1 MMLKY
6 KIIEIF
12 TSEDV
17 QWHGQPIYSAIIE
30 HVNNLKIAART
41 IVTRGIEGSYE
52 SGEVATGRIEV
63 LSYNMPVRIVIILPA
78 RELDNVLSAV
88 QEMVTDGILT
98 VRDQDVIYHRTN
110 SILIPKYVRVREIMT
125 ESPIKVGP
133 DTSIKKVV
141 ELLLPSTFTGLP
153 VVDKNGCPLG
163 IITQGDLIY
172 KAGLPLSFGLLT
184 GSDRTKINE
193 ILTTLADKKASEIMS
208 QPVVVID
215 QDESV
220 VEAVNHLLS
229 KEVKRLPV
237 VDGKGRLTGILSRQD
252 IFHTILKECP
262 DWRGFQ
268 KLNIQVDNLRLVS
281 DITRHD
287 IITVLP
293 DTPVDEVVQLIDCN
307 DIDRVCVID
316 SAGHFLG
323 LISDRDLL
331 FAFVDRH
338 PGIWDYLMSKVP
350 FTERGKGFRELKEH
364 LQDRTAQEAMKTDVV
379 TVQEDA
385 PIEEAIKLMFER
397 VIKRLPVLDGEGRF
411 KGMISRDSL
420 LHASFASL
428 QQKQI

>member
-17 QWHGQPIYSAIIE
+17 QWHGQPVYSAIIE
-30 HVNNLKIAART
+30 HVNDLKIAART
-41 IVTRGIEGSYE
+41 IVTRGIAGSYE

-78 RELDNVLSAV
+78 RELDTVLSIV
-88 QEMVTDGILT
+88 QEMVTEGILT
-98 VRDQDVIYHRTN
+98 LRDQDVIYHRTN
-110 SILIPKYVRVREIMT
+110 SILIPKYMRVREIMT

-133 DTSIKKVV
+133 DTSIKEVV

-153 VVDKNGCPLG
+153 VVDNKGCPLG

-172 KAGLPLSFGLLT
+172 KAGLPLSFGLLA
-184 GSDRTKINE
+184 GSDRTKTNE
-193 ILTTLADKKASEIMS
+193 ILATLADKKASEIMS

-215 QDESV
+215 QDESA
-220 VEAVNHLLS
+220 VEAVNHMLS

-237 VDGKGRLTGILSRQD
+237 VDGNGKLTGILSRQD
-252 IFHTILKECP
+252 IFHTILQECP

-268 KLNIQVDNLRLVS
+268 EMNIHVGNLRFVS
-281 DITRHD
+281 DIARHD
-287 IITVLP
+287 TYTVHP
-293 DTPVDEVVQLIDCN
+293 DTPVDEVIQLIDCN
-307 DIDRVCVID
+307 DIDRVSVVD
-316 SAGHFLG
+316 RQERFLG

-338 PGIWDYLMSKVP
+338 PGIWEYLMNKIP
-350 FTERGKGFRELKEH
+350 FTERGRRFKDLKEH
-364 LQDRTAQEAMKTDVV
+364 LQAKTAQEVMKTDVV
-379 TVQEDA
+379 TVREDA
-385 PIEEAIKLMFER
+385 PIETAIMLMFER
-397 VIKRLPVLDGEGRF
+397 VIKRLPVLDQEGRF

-420 LHASFASL
+420 LRASFTSF
-428 QQKQI
+428 